1 MKIPIRHMSFARK
14 WCIAFA
20 HRLEPERI
28 FVILTAYL
36 DESGTHDGYH
46 YQAGSSGLRAGAG
59 CLNSFSASISGAS
72 AGVRLPSGEAAA

>member
-46 YQAGSSGLRAGAG
+46 YQAGSSGLEHPPLRRAEIKRSPNDAG
-59 CLNSFSASISGAS
+59 QSSA
-72 AGVRLPSGEAAA
+72 